1 MSSNIIEIISEVLKC
16 DVSLI
21 GESDDLIEL
30 GLDSL
35 KAIELVVGLEE
46 AFDIMIDEEDL
57 LIENLST
64 VTDIQEMVTR
74 CMEES

>member
-64 VTDIQEMVTR
+64 VTDIQEMVIR